1 MQYVND
7 IRFDALVGYSWNFYG
22 IDNQTFVIGTDA
34 HRCAFQVIEDQDDG
48 YRSYL
53 DHIEPVPLHT
63 AIHSKTPIAEIVI
76 VKEFNEFQSFDGFR
90 FRDVTDGHIW
100 LEVGTES
107 YDSYYPVCV
116 WNFYPRE
123 RKTT

>member
-1 MQYVND
+1 MEHQND
-7 IRFDALVGYSWNFYG
+7 ARFEALVGYSWNFYG
-22 IDNQTFVIGTDA
+22 IDNQIFVIGTDK
-34 HRCAFQVIEDQDDG
+34 HRCAFQVIEDAEDG

-53 DHIEPVPLHT
+53 DRIESVPLHI
-63 AIHSKTPIAEIVI
+63 AIHNRAPIAEVVI
-76 VKEFNEFQSFDGFR
+76 VREFDEHQSFDGFR
-90 FRDVTDGHIW
+90 FRDVKDGHVW

-116 WNFYPRE
+116 WNFFPRE